1 MYTSAIKKA
10 AAASA
15 ARRATKNNF
24 TQLFDQRLKRPTPTT
39 TSVTN
44 STNTSGETKTIQE
57 SSSSSNLHTHMPDM
71 IFTEN
76 TLVIPTSQPNIN
88 LELKNMFCVNES
100 TLDRGDAV
108 RIYALL
114 KLPEELFPD
123 GYRNAYNEIERWF
136 PIYRSSGTNSH
147 HKGSW
152 HPYYCAVAHSQPP
165 NENGMHQY
173 LNGFLKFTLN
183 TSSMFQQN
191 PILDYKDKLW
201 MEKLDLNKLHLNGW
215 MIKCKMRNILSTQ
228 SDDLDDSIK
237 LKNLNDKE
245 KTILKERFIKM
256 HQTLASLNA
265 LEGKLDYENP
275 SNIGGVQLNGKNL
288 GPAPSTYLCNNFFN
302 LVNDTMKNT
311 KILKFEETKEKTIVE
326 KVDSKE
332 KFTIN
337 NIINPPNF
345 MQLVNNAIGKHNI
358 FGMNVNRQSL
368 DPEIENIINMINK
381 YERLFHQYLKKIN
394 IKNRNKRN
402 NTIKTVLEVLV
413 DRANLHTINE
423 LFEKLTDDPKFITTL
438 RSSKD
443 DNINQ
448 IESIEMKNNDKKKEK
463 PKFNLRAYKNE
474 DGTISITNQ
483 NWGFGGRKRKL
494 RRKKPFRKRFT
505 KKKRK
510 RKTNFFKKVYK
521 KQRKTKRKKKLNK
534 KSRRKTR
541 KRK

>member
-15 ARRATKNNF
+15 ARRATNDNF
-24 TQLFDQRLKRPTPTT
+24 TQLFDQRLKRATPTT

-88 LELKNMFCVNES
+88 LELKNMFCINEP

-152 HPYYCAVAHSQPP
+152 HPYYCAVAHSPPP

-191 PILDYKDKLW
+191 PILDYKDKVL
-201 MEKLDLNKLHLNGW
+201 MKTLDVNKLHLNGW
-215 MIKCKMRNILSTQ
+215 MIKCKMRNILSSQ
-228 SDDLDDSIK
+228 SDHLEDSIK

-275 SNIGGVQLNGKNL
+275 SNKGEVQLDGRM
-288 GPAPSTYLCNNFFN
+288 GHAPSTYLCNNFFN

-368 DPEIENIINMINK
+368 DPEIENIINMIKK
-381 YERLFHQYLKKIN
+381 YERLFHQYLKKK
-394 IKNRNKRN
+394 IKMNKLKDRN
-402 NTIKTVLEVLV
+402 NIIKTVLEVLV

-423 LFEKLTDDPKFITTL
+423 LFEKLIDDPKFMTTL
-438 RSSKD
+438 RGSKGG
-443 DNINQ
+443 
-448 IESIEMKNNDKKKEK
+448 KRKKRRKT
-463 PKFNLRAYKNE
+463 FL
-474 DGTISITNQ
+474 
-483 NWGFGGRKRKL
+483 RKRSQRTFKKSSQK
-494 RRKKPFRKRFT
+494 RKK
-505 KKKRK
+505 
-510 RKTNFFKKVYK
+510 
-521 KQRKTKRKKKLNK
+521 RKTKRKKKLNK
-534 KSRRKTR
+534 KSHRRRRKTR